1 MKKLLFIDLDGVL
14 ADFRKGIGRPNY
26 EADPPE
32 MFLPGFYRNLPLM
45 PFAKEC
51 LPKLLAI
58 PTINVYIASKITT
71 KTLYCATDKLLW
83 VQEHFPTLLKKTHL
97 TCDKGHLLGDYLIDD
112 DIKRWGKKFTG
123 EFIHFDELNPKE
135 SWDYILNLFI

>member
-1 MKKLLFIDLDGVL
+1 
-14 ADFRKGIGRPNY
+14 
-26 EADPPE
+26 

-45 PFAKEC
+45 PFAKEN

-123 EFIHFDELNPKE
+123 EFIHFDELNPGL
-135 SWDYILNLFI
+135 SWEYILHRLNTDY